1 MPFYA
6 NLNLRIDCKVLGNI
20 GKKCLARAG
29 TAHMKG
35 PRCWSG
41 GFRDG
46 VKIDGSDLFFPPNVF
61 LFEDPAASLK
71 AVVCSVSS
79 LIKKD

>member
-6 NLNLRIDCKVLGNI
+6 NLDLRIDCKVLGNI

-35 PRCWSG
+35 PRCWS
-41 GFRDG
+41 R
-46 VKIDGSDLFFPPNVF
+46 VKIDGFDLFFPPNVF
-61 LFEDPAASLK
+61 LFEGPAASLK